1 MAQESANGY
10 CAEQYEVYNA
20 CLVLND
26 YDTITCGESR
36 LRFLNCS
43 KATYENPPPPSFPSS
58 PSLSR
63 GNRLQAFAICTCY
76 YQQPSPLYSC
86 ANVIL
91 ETRPKSL
98 SIEIPTATEID
109 TSLLLT
115 APIVP
120 STAIASL
127 PTEPSSGVTPSSG
140 VMYRSVRGFCQ
151 GVR

>member
-1 MAQESANGY
+1 MAKESANGY
-10 CAEQYEVYNA
+10 CAQQYETYNA

-43 KATYENPPPPSFPSS
+43 EATYETPSNFFFFSSS
-58 PSLSR
+58 PSLSPT
-63 GNRLQAFAICTCY
+63 NKEYRLQAYAICTCY

-91 ETRPKSL
+91 QTRPNPL
-98 SIEIPTATEID
+98 SIEIPTATEVD

-120 STAIASL
+120 STAIASFL
-127 PTEPSSGVTPSSG
+127 PKEISSG
-140 VMYRSVRGFCQ
+140 
-151 GVR
+151 